1 MSEDTLHEIR
11 HNERGM
17 RRLLWDR
24 LATEKPWV
32 GALAAIGSVA
42 IVTLLIGLLSRR
54 VHIANI
60 SMLYLIAV
68 LAVSIR
74 FGRFSA
80 IIASFAAFLLFD
92 FFFVEPVH
100 KFTVSDPEEW
110 VALLLFLVTAIVTG
124 QLAAAQRRRAQ
135 EAQQREREAVILYDV
150 VRLMGEP
157 DLDRALH
164 AVAERLRQEL
174 RLAAVVIDLVGDGCT
189 GATKVAVGDAGSL
202 RLTDSLA
209 IAPSHRLQEGSQP
222 TARQRGAPG
231 RWVGIVPP
239 RPVGKE
245 RQLSGNRLYTV
256 PVKTEDT
263 RAGTIVLVRGP
274 ESTPFS
280 VADTRLLSAVAEQ
293 LGGALERCR
302 LRREATE
309 AEVLRRT
316 DELKTA
322 LLNAVSHD
330 LRTPL
335 ATISAA
341 ADSLLQPDVVWTPED
356 RNTFA
361 RDIAN
366 EAQRL
371 GRLVDNLLD
380 LSRIE
385 GGTLRPQKAWH
396 DLSALITEVLER
408 LAPLVNHHHVRLD
421 IPEDLPP
428 VLLDYVEV
436 AQVLSNL
443 IENAVKYTP
452 PGTEITIRATLHTD
466 VVRVEVADRGPG
478 LPPEALSRVFER
490 FYRVDGPGPRPRGTG
505 LGLAVAKGLV
515 EAHGGQIWAENRPG
529 GGACFVFTL
538 PAPPQSPAPSSS
550 TVEVAS

>member
-1 MSEDTLHEIR
+1 
-11 HNERGM
+11 
-17 RRLLWDR
+17 
-24 LATEKPWV
+24 
-32 GALAAIGSVA
+32 
-42 IVTLLIGLLSRR
+42 
-54 VHIANI
+54 
-60 SMLYLIAV
+60 MLYLIAV
-68 LAVSIR
+68 LAVAIWC
-74 FGRFSA
+74 GRIPA
-80 IIASFAAFLLFD
+80 IIASVIAFLSFD

-110 VALLLFLVTAIVTG
+110 VALLLFLVTAAVTG
-124 QLAAAQRRRAQ
+124 QLAAAQRLRAQ
-135 EAQQREREAVILYDV
+135 EAQQREREALILYDV

-174 RLAAVVIDLVGDGCT
+174 RLAAVVIDLVGDRGT
-189 GATKVAVGDAGSL
+189 GATKVAVGDADAL
-202 RLTDSLA
+202 RLAASLA
-209 IAPSHRLQEGSQP
+209 HAPSHRLQEGSQP
-222 TARQRGAPG
+222 TALRRGTPG

-239 RPVGKE
+239 RPVG
-245 RQLSGNRLYTV
+245 RDRRLAGDRLYTV
-256 PVKTEDT
+256 PVKAEDQ
-263 RAGTIVLVRGP
+263 RAGTIMLVRG
-274 ESTPFS
+274 SDS
-280 VADTRLLSAVAEQ
+280 VRFTAADTRLLSAVAEQ
-293 LGGALERCR
+293 LAGALERCR

-341 ADSLLQPDVVWTPED
+341 ADSLLQTDIVWSPED
-356 RNTFA
+356 RTTFA

-385 GGTLRPQKAWH
+385 SGSLHPQKAWH
-396 DLSALITEVLER
+396 DLSALVSEVLER
-408 LAPLVNHHHVRLD
+408 LAPLVSRHEVRLD
-421 IPEDLPP
+421 IPDDFPP
-428 VLLDYVEV
+428 VLLDYVEI

-452 PGTEITIRATLHTD
+452 PGTEITIRA
-466 VVRVEVADRGPG
+466 VRHDGAVRIEVADRGPG

-490 FYRVDGPGPRPRGTG
+490 FYRVGGSGPRPRGTG

-529 GGACFVFTL
+529 GGARFVFTI
-538 PAPPQSPAPSSS
+538 PSPPQPAVTSAA
-550 TVEVAS
+550 EMAL

>member
-1 MSEDTLHEIR
+1 MK
-11 HNERGM
+11 
-17 RRLLWDR
+17 RLLSDR
-24 LATEKPWV
+24 ISVEKFW
-32 GALAAIGSVA
+32 IGTLISISSVVL
-42 IVTLLIGLLSRR
+42 VTFLIGLLSRS

-60 SMLYLIAV
+60 SMLYLLVV
-68 LAVSIR
+68 LAVAVL
-74 FGRFSA
+74 FGRFPA

-92 FFFVEPVH
+92 FFFVEPIH

-110 VALLLFLVTAIVTG
+110 LALILFLITAIVTS
-124 QLAAAQRRRAQ
+124 QLAATQRRRAQ
-135 EAQQREREAVILYDV
+135 EAQQREREALILYDV

-157 DLDRALH
+157 DLDQALH

-174 RLAAVVIDLVGDGCT
+174 RLTAVVIDVVGDGCI
-189 GATKVAVGDAGSL
+189 GAVREAVGDADSL
-202 RLTDSLA
+202 RLADSLA
-209 IAPSHRLQEGSQP
+209 LVPSYRLQEGSQP
-222 TARQRGAPG
+222 TALRRGSPG

-239 RPVGKE
+239 RSKE
-245 RQLSGNRLYTV
+245 AVYRLAAGRIYTV
-256 PVKTEDT
+256 PVKVDGK

-274 ESTPFS
+274 ESPPFAAADMRLLTA
-280 VADTRLLSAVAEQ
+280 VADQ

-335 ATISAA
+335 ATIRAA
-341 ADSLLQPDVVWTPED
+341 ADSLLQTDVPWTPEE
-356 RNTFA
+356 RTMFA

-385 GGTLRPQKAWH
+385 GGTLHPQKAWH
-396 DLSALITEVLER
+396 DLAALIAEVLER
-408 LAPLVNHHHVRLD
+408 LAPLVCQHQIRLD
-421 IPEDLPP
+421 VPDELPP
-428 VLLDYVEV
+428 VLLDYVEI

-443 IENAVKYTP
+443 IENAVRYTP
-452 PGTEITIRATLHTD
+452 PGTEIAIRVVLHTGA
-466 VVRVEVADRGPG
+466 VRVEVADRGPG
-478 LPPEALSRVFER
+478 LPPEALDRVFER
-490 FYRVDGPGPRPRGTG
+490 FYRVGGPGPRPRGTG

-529 GGACFVFTL
+529 GGACFIFTL
-538 PAPPQSPAPSSS
+538 PLLSPPAVTPPSAA
-550 TVEVAS
+550 EVAS